1 MRISCSWQ
9 ASTSP
14 RSCLTHL
21 RFLKKGKERK
31 MRRQGITALAALLL
45 LPQGLAYERQF
56 FKNTPRASLEADHV
70 HRRQSPPPG
79 YSPDFGVCGSGRNC
93 EDACGPNWESCQA
106 STTLSLFCY
115 NKVDLKQTCCENGS
129 GRACEE
135 GYYCAWQEF
144 GGKVWCCEN
153 GQSLEE
159 CGVPQNGSSAT
170 GSPTSSNGPSSP
182 APASSTST
190 KSSGTVTGGDTL
202 SVTGSQCP
210 ATTVTSWA
218 TTTVVSTISIAATTV
233 TVVGPGGGCYSE
245 SSTSLSE
252 SEASGSTSLSGTITQ
267 PPLSSSTPYWPPNL
281 NTTTTATIVTAGAW
295 SLRINLS
302 GLALALLPLLWL

>member
-1 MRISCSWQ
+1 MW
-9 ASTSP
+9 
-14 RSCLTHL
+14 
-21 RFLKKGKERK
+21 G
-31 MRRQGITALAALLL
+31 QGITVAALQLL
-45 LPQGLAYERQF
+45 LTLGSAYEHHQF
-56 FKNTPRASLEADHV
+56 FKNTPRASPETGHV

-79 YSPDFGVCGSGRNC
+79 YSPEFGGCGSGRNC

-106 STTLSLFCY
+106 STSLSLFCY

-144 GGKVWCCEN
+144 GGQVWCCEN

-159 CGVPQNGSSAT
+159 CGVPQTGSSGTGSPT
-170 GSPTSSNGPSSP
+170 GSPTSPGGPSSQ
-182 APASSTST
+182 APSPSTSA
-190 KSSGTVTGGDTL
+190 KSSGTATGGNSL

-218 TTTVVSTISIAATTV
+218 TTTVVSTVSIAATTV

-245 SSTSLSE
+245 SSTSVSE
-252 SEASGSTSLSGTITQ
+252 SEPSDDTSLSGTITQ
-267 PPLSSSTPYWPPNL
+267 PPLSSSTSYGPPVF
-281 NTTTTATIVTAGAW
+281 NTTTTETIATAGAW
-295 SLRINLS
+295 GLRVNLS
-302 GLALALLPLLWL
+302 GLALVLLPLLWL